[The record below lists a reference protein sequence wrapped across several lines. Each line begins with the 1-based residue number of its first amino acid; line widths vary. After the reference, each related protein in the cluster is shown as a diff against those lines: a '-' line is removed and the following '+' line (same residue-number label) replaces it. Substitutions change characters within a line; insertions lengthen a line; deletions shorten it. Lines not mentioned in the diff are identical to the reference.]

1 MKLLMK
7 FSVNDFNDLE
17 DEVTVVAK
25 SLILCSENF
34 ANSFNGL
41 QDEVIVVA
49 KSLKLHSENFSQ

>member
-1 MKLLMK
+1 MK